1 MTRGALTMKRE
12 NKTAGEMWVVF
23 YIENGKNAAAT
34 FTADNQSEAREKA
47 AARGY
52 SVKRV
57 ENVGEIL
64 RNQRNII
71 I

>member
-1 MTRGALTMKRE
+1 MTKRE
-12 NKTAGEMWVVF
+12 NKTAGKMWVVF
-23 YIENGKNAAAT
+23 YTEKGKNAAAT
-34 FTADNQSEAREKA
+34 FTAETKTEAREKA

-52 SVKRV
+52 SVKSV

-64 RNQRNII
+64 RNQGNII